1 MSTLITIL
9 EYVGLAIGI
18 IAFLIIFWGVV
29 RSIVELVSAW
39 VIKRKTGD
47 KGTISLSKVR
57 YDLGYHLLVA
67 LEFLIA
73 ADIIRTIIK
82 PTLEELGILGAIVAI
97 RVTLSYFLHREIDQ
111 KTPYRYLR

>member
-1 MSTLITIL
+1 MNILIAIL
-9 EYVGLAIGI
+9 EYISLAIGI
-18 IAFLIIFWGVV
+18 FAFLIIFWGVIRGV
-29 RSIVELVSAW
+29 IELVTANFTRK
-39 VIKRKTGD
+39 KRPD
-47 KGTISLSKVR
+47 SLSKVR

-97 RVTLSYFLHREIDQ
+97 RVVLSYFLHREVDQ
-111 KTPYRYLR
+111 KTP